1 MQGEARD
8 FWRSSG
14 YHLTRRDEE
23 GHLAVTDA
31 LLRAYFNRPEV
42 RPVEDSCDA
51 ERALH
56 AALLEEP
63 QRTVSDSEIAA
74 LADPDAR
81 ENYRIVLAFRDRLTA
96 AGTVEGAYLG
106 CFETPGAVPVPPLFI
121 GQMAHLIARNILAE
135 TEYPLRLRAGELL
148 FREQKVTINDGFL
161 MAADAET
168 VELYA
173 SSGGFGDLGRLVA
186 EAQTP
191 LKTIDLDVLDEENA
205 ALYWQRDERH
215 DTVLNLN
222 FAGSGLDALCRVLEA
237 WVAHFF
243 GVAVSIQPVK
253 EIRDERWVWHIGLD
267 AEATALLNDLY
278 KGEDVGEARL
288 ARLLSL
294 FRLEFREPKEMREDI
309 AGRPIYL
316 ALCMDENGLLR
327 LKPQNLLVNLP
338 LAARA

>member
-173 SSGGFGDLGRLVA
+173 SSGGFACKSSRRA
-186 EAQTP
+186 AMAAPNQT
-191 LKTIDLDVLDEENA
+191 
-205 ALYWQRDERH
+205 
-215 DTVLNLN
+215 
-222 FAGSGLDALCRVLEA
+222 
-237 WVAHFF
+237 
-243 GVAVSIQPVK
+243 QPVYTGTQPSASA
-253 EIRDERWVWHIGLD
+253 RG
-267 AEATALLNDLY
+267 ASFSALP
-278 KGEDVGEARL
+278 R
-288 ARLLSL
+288 
-294 FRLEFREPKEMREDI
+294 
-309 AGRPIYL
+309 
-316 ALCMDENGLLR
+316 
-327 LKPQNLLVNLP
+327 
-338 LAARA
+338 